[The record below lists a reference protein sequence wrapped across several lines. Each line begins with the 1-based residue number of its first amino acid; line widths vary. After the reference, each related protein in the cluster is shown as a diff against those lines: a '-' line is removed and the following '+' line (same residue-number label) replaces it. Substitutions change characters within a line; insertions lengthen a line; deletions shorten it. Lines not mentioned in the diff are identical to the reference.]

1 MGKIILV
8 KNIKG
13 GIGKSWI
20 TLQLAHLFATKDN
33 KVLIITS
40 DSQNNIPLFAGIKIS
55 EEQKGIET
63 WLKED
68 TGDYTQ
74 LRNNLYFISMSNSYI
89 SEELHQKFKR
99 FMDIAKEKF
108 DYIFIDASP
117 VMNLDMEFVDSSDAV
132 VIPTFLDAVSSQAI
146 TRMFNMVDIKK
157 IKAIIPNRASSRSK
171 LEKEYYTKL
180 ANALV
185 KTGIL
190 LTCPIQQSAVISNLI
205 DKGKTLWEVENM
217 KAANFKRE
225 FERVM
230 EVIK

>member
-20 TLQLAHLFATKDN
+20 TLQLAHLFATQN
-33 KVLIITS
+33 KKILIITS

-55 EEQKGIET
+55 EEQKGIEA

-68 TGDYTQ
+68 TRDYTQ
-74 LRNNLYFISMSNSYI
+74 LRNNLFFIAMNNSYI
-89 SEELHQKFKR
+89 SEDLHQKFKK
-99 FMDIAKEKF
+99 FMEIVKERF
-108 DYIFIDASP
+108 DYVFIDASP
-117 VMNLDMEFVDSSDAV
+117 VMNLDLEFVNSSDAV

-190 LTCPIQQSAVISNLI
+190 LTYPIQQSAVISNLI
-205 DKGKTLWEVENM
+205 DKGKTLWEVDNL
-217 KAANFKRE
+217 KVIHFKRE
-225 FERVM
+225 FEKVM

>member
-20 TLQLAHLFATKDN
+20 TLQLAHLFATQN
-33 KVLIITS
+33 KKILIITS

-55 EEQKGIET
+55 EEQKGIEA

-68 TGDYTQ
+68 TGDYIQ
-74 LRNNLYFISMSNSYI
+74 LRNNLFFISMNSSYI
-89 SEELHQKFKR
+89 SEDLHQKFKK
-99 FMDIAKEKF
+99 FMEIVKERF
-108 DYIFIDASP
+108 DYVFIDASP
-117 VMNLDMEFVDSSDAV
+117 VMNLDLEFVNSSDAV

-190 LTCPIQQSAVISNLI
+190 LTYPIQQSAVISNLI
-205 DKGKTLWEVENM
+205 DKGKTLWEVDNL
-217 KAANFKRE
+217 KVIHFKRE
-225 FERVM
+225 FEKVM

>member
-20 TLQLAHLFATKDN
+20 TLQLAHLFATQN
-33 KVLIITS
+33 KKILIITS

-55 EEQKGIET
+55 EEQKGIEA

-68 TGDYTQ
+68 TGDYIQ
-74 LRNNLYFISMSNSYI
+74 LRNNLFFISMNSSHI
-89 SEELHQKFKR
+89 SEDLHQKFKK
-99 FMDIAKEKF
+99 FMEIVKERF
-108 DYIFIDASP
+108 DYVFIDASP
-117 VMNLDMEFVDSSDAV
+117 VMNLDLEFVNSSDAV

-190 LTCPIQQSAVISNLI
+190 LTYPIQQSAVISNLI
-205 DKGKTLWEVENM
+205 DKGKTLWEVDNL
-217 KAANFKRE
+217 KVIHFKRE
-225 FERVM
+225 FEKVM